1 MKTPRPAAKTTTKTT
16 TKSGAKAPK
25 VPLPRLPSG
34 QGADIGLLLEGT
46 YPYVSGGV
54 SSWVHEIIT
63 GLPELTFGVVFLGS
77 APEDYSPIRY
87 KLPPNLVHVE
97 THYLS
102 EQPSPRRMGRSRKT
116 HSFEQLARLH
126 DELRDRSSHISETLR
141 AAVAQ
146 IETPQGVSWRD
157 FLYSEETWHQICA
170 SYHRFCTSPSFV
182 DYFWT
187 VRTMHGPLFK
197 MAEIAQRVPP
207 FKVLH
212 SVSTGYAGFLGS
224 LLQHRRRCPYVLTEH
239 GIYTK
244 ERKIDLAHADWIQD
258 AREELRS
265 GLEEDR
271 TYVRRLWLRFF
282 ESIGRLAYAAA
293 DPIIAL
299 YEGNRAR
306 QISDGAA
313 EARTRVIPNGID
325 LRRFSA
331 APREDG
337 RRPRPIIGLIGRVVP
352 IKDVRGFIRAMRS
365 VVAALPEAEAWI
377 VGPEDED
384 KEYARECHELV
395 GALGLGGRVKFLG
408 FQKPDEI
415 FPQLGVTVLTSI
427 SEALPLV
434 ILESFASGVPVVA
447 TDVGSCRE
455 LIEGRLPEDRAIGP
469 AGAVVPIASPEQTA
483 AAIVNLLRDPHG
495 WARARHAGLERVQ
508 RYYTREQ
515 MFEAYRRVYGT
526 ALEAAGR
533 TRARAS

>member
-1 MKTPRPAAKTTTKTT
+1 MGRLTPGPP
-16 TKSGAKAPK
+16 AKAPE
-25 VPLPRLPSG
+25 LPRLAPG

-46 YPYVSGGV
+46 YPFVSGGV
-54 SSWVHEIIT
+54 SSWVHEIIS
-63 GLPELTFGVVFLGS
+63 GLPDLSFGVIFIGS
-77 APEDYSPIRY
+77 AREDYKPIRY
-87 KLPPNLVHVE
+87 QLPANLVHVE
-97 THYLS
+97 THYLADRPVS
-102 EQPSPRRMGRSRKT
+102 RRMGGRRRKAQ
-116 HSFEQLARLH
+116 SFEQLARLH
-126 DELRDRSSHISETLR
+126 DELRDRSGQISEATL
-141 AAVAQ
+141 AAVAE
-146 IETPQGVSWRD
+146 IETPEGIGWRD
-157 FLYSEETWHQICA
+157 FLGSEETWHQICA

-197 MAEIAQRVPP
+197 MAEIAGRLPP
-207 FKVLH
+207 FRVLH

-224 LLQHRRRCPYVLTEH
+224 LLQHRRQCPFILTEH

-244 ERKIDLAHADWIQD
+244 ERKIDLAHADWIKD

-282 ESIGRLAYAAA
+282 ESIGRLAYTAA

-306 QISDGAA
+306 QITDGAS

-325 LRRFSA
+325 LQRFKATS
-331 APREDG
+331 
-337 RRPRPIIGLIGRVVP
+337 RPAGDEVTPVIGFIGRVVP

-365 VVAALPEAEAWI
+365 VVAALPRAEAWI

-384 KEYARECHELV
+384 PEYARECHQLV
-395 GALGLGGRVKFLG
+395 GALGLHGRVKFLG

-415 FPQLGVTVLTSI
+415 FPQLGLTVLTSI

-455 LIEGRLPEDRAIGP
+455 LIEGRLPDDRAIGP
-469 AGAVVPIASPEQTA
+469 AGAVVPIASPEQA
-483 AAIVNLLRDPHG
+483 AAAMVALLRDSNA
-495 WARARHAGLERVQ
+495 WARAREAGLERVQ

-515 MFEAYRRVYGT
+515 MFDAYRGVYGT
-526 ALEAAGR
+526 ALEAAGGR
-533 TRARAS
+533 NRLRAP

>member
-1 MKTPRPAAKTTTKTT
+1 VSKPSTRATRSAMKAEMT
-16 TKSGAKAPK
+16 S
-25 VPLPRLPSG
+25 VLPRLGSG
-34 QGADIGLLLEGT
+34 EGADIGLLLEGT
-46 YPYVSGGV
+46 YPFVSGGV
-54 SSWVHEIIT
+54 SSWVHEIIS
-63 GLPELTFGVVFLGS
+63 GLPELTFGVIFIGS
-77 APEDYSPIRY
+77 SPEDYSPIRY
-87 KLPPNLVHVE
+87 QLPPNLLHVE
-97 THYLS
+97 THFLA
-102 EQPSPRRMGRSRKT
+102 EQPGSRRVSRGRKKA

-126 DELRDRSSHISETLR
+126 DELRDRGGAISEGIR
-141 AAVAQ
+141 AAVAE
-146 IETPQGVSWRD
+146 IETSDGISWKD

-197 MAEIAQRVPP
+197 MAELASRVPR

-244 ERKIDLAHADWIQD
+244 ERKIDLAHADWIKD
-258 AREELRS
+258 AHEELRS

-306 QISDGAA
+306 QINDGADTT
-313 EARTRVIPNGID
+313 RTRVIPNGID
-325 LRRFSA
+325 LQRFSA
-331 APREDG
+331 VPRQDG
-337 RRPRPIIGLIGRVVP
+337 GPVPPIIALIGRVVP

-365 VVAALPEAEAWI
+365 VVAALPDAEAWI

-395 GALGLGGRVKFLG
+395 SALGLQGKVKFLG

-415 FPQLGVTVLTSI
+415 FPKVGLTVLTSI

-455 LIEGRLPEDRAIGP
+455 LIEGRLPEDQQIGP
-469 AGAVVPIASPEQTA
+469 AGMVVPIAAPEQQA
-483 AAIVNLLRDPHG
+483 AAIVAMLRDPHN
-495 WARARHAGLERVQ
+495 WSRARAAGLERVQ

-515 MFEAYRRVYGT
+515 MFAAYRGVYGT
-526 ALEAAGR
+526 ALEAAGGR
-533 TRARAS
+533 DRVRAS